1 MSEKSRTVS
10 DSMEETKE
18 RHRRYLRA
26 INNPLRRNILRA
38 IEENYKTLADI
49 SEKTKIDEKTLEWH
63 LQILEDGFCI
73 KRIKEGPQEEF
84 IITQEGNV
92 IEYLDK

>member
-1 MSEKSRTVS
+1 
-10 DSMEETKE
+10 MEETKE

-26 INNPLRRNILRA
+26 INNPVRRNILRA
-38 IEENYKTLADI
+38 IEEGYTTLAELT
-49 SEKTKIDEKTLEWH
+49 EKTKIDEKTLDWH

-73 KRIKEGPQEEF
+73 ERVGEGIQERI

-92 IEYLDK
+92 IDYLDK